1 MKKFGV
7 ILTFFICLISIISI
21 SYASFLLDDDSS
33 ITIETSP
40 VSINT
45 STSSLSDLNFT
56 EVTKEKSKGFTYD
69 SETNYIITDEAKIEL
84 TISMNFEGMLKANS
98 LGYNRYYIEFDISNN
113 FNTINNTLLPQIY
126 LSYASK
132 TSYFNITRSN
142 NKFTATMPL
151 AQESIFDNNYL
162 NYILNGND
170 RTNVKLVIDFTNCI
184 NMTTVLNEKTFD
196 IEIGVRKGV

>member
-7 ILTFFICLISIISI
+7 ILTFFVCLISIISI

-33 ITIETSP
+33 ITMETSP

-56 EVTKEKSKGFTYD
+56 EVTKSKGFTYD
-69 SETNYIITDEAKIEL
+69 VETSYIIIDEAKIEL
-84 TISMNFEGMLKANS
+84 TISMNFTGIQKANS
-98 LGYNRYYIEFDISNN
+98 LGYNRYYLEFDISNN

>member
-33 ITIETSP
+33 ITMETSP

-56 EVTKEKSKGFTYD
+56 EVTKSKGFTYD
-69 SETNYIITDEAKIEL
+69 VETSYIIIDEAKIEL
-84 TISMNFEGMLKANS
+84 TISMNFTGIQKANS
-98 LGYNRYYIEFDISNN
+98 LGYNRYYLEFDISNN

>member
-7 ILTFFICLISIISI
+7 ILTFFVCLISIISI

-56 EVTKEKSKGFTYD
+56 EVTKSKGFTYD
-69 SETNYIITDEAKIEL
+69 VETSYIIIDEAKIEL
-84 TISMNFEGMLKANS
+84 TISMNFTGIQKANS
-98 LGYNRYYIEFDISNN
+98 LGYNRYYLEFDISNN

>member
-21 SYASFLLDDDSS
+21 SYASFLLDGDSS
-33 ITIETSP
+33 ITIETSS

-56 EVTKEKSKGFTYD
+56 EVTKSKGFTYD

-84 TISMNFEGMLKANS
+84 TISMNFTGMQQANS
-98 LGYNRYYIEFDISNN
+98 LGYNRYYLEFDISNN

-132 TSYFNITRSN
+132 TSYFNVSRSN
-142 NKFTATMPL
+142 NKFTAIMPL

-162 NYILNGND
+162 NYILNDYD
-170 RTNVKLVIDFTNCI
+170 RTNVKLVIDFTKCI
-184 NMTTVLNEKTFD
+184 NMTTVLNNKTFD
-196 IEIGVRKGV
+196 IEIGVRKEV